1 MFNAVYNIVLILTSP
16 LWLIYLLWRIVVR
29 GKSRE
34 GWGQRLGGLPV
45 SPQGRRV
52 IWVHAVSVGEV
63 MAALPLLQAIRER
76 LPHYHLLLTTL
87 TPTGNATARQQL
99 GKLVDAVGYLPIDL
113 PFAVGRAL
121 RRVRPDALIVMETE
135 LWPNL
140 LTMAYRRGVRTLIA
154 NGRISDRSLPTYRRF
169 RWFFARVLR
178 CLDAICVQS
187 EEDARRFCA
196 IGAPPDRVHVVGNTK
211 FDQAAVG
218 AQDIQADALRRDLG
232 LPEDAPVLVIGSSR
246 APEEELIIATAYR
259 NLREDFPNLCIVW
272 APRHVE
278 RAEAIVELLQQQGF
292 RPWRR
297 TQGTPDTA
305 QQQIVLDT
313 FGELGK
319 VYAVCDVAIIGGS
332 FVPLGGQNLLQPL
345 AHGKPVVHGPYMNNF
360 RDVAALAKEAGVA
373 WVAQDAEELARRVAE
388 LLENEPLREAVARR
402 AQALVREQ
410 QGASL
415 RILDIL
421 SALLE
426 LAGAEGDRPGY
437 Q

>member
-1 MFNAVYNIVLILTSP
+1 
-16 LWLIYLLWRIVVR
+16 
-29 GKSRE
+29 
-34 GWGQRLGGLPV
+34 
-45 SPQGRRV
+45 
-52 IWVHAVSVGEV
+52 
-63 MAALPLLQAIRER
+63 
-76 LPHYHLLLTTL
+76 
-87 TPTGNATARQQL
+87 
-99 GKLVDAVGYLPIDL
+99 
-113 PFAVGRAL
+113 
-121 RRVRPDALIVMETE
+121 
-135 LWPNL
+135 
-140 LTMAYRRGVRTLIA
+140 
-154 NGRISDRSLPTYRRF
+154 
-169 RWFFARVLR
+169 
-178 CLDAICVQS
+178 
-187 EEDARRFCA
+187 
-196 IGAPPDRVHVVGNTK
+196 VHVVGNTK

-218 AQDIQADALRRDLG
+218 AQDVQADMLRRDLG
-232 LPEDAPVLVIGSSR
+232 LPEGAPVLVIGSSR
-246 APEEELIIATAYR
+246 APEEEVIIANAYR
-259 NLREDFPNLCIVW
+259 TLRERFPNLCIVW

-313 FGELGK
+313 FGDLGK

-360 RDVAALAKEAGVA
+360 RDVAALAKEARVA
-373 WVAQDAEELARRVAE
+373 WVTQDAGELAQRVAE
-388 LLENEPLREAVARR
+388 LLENAPLREEVAQR

-410 QGASL
+410 QGASQ

-426 LAGAEGDRPGY
+426 LAGAEGTRPDC

>member
-1 MFNAVYNIVLILTSP
+1 MFSVAYNLFLILTSP
-16 LWLIYLLWRIVVR
+16 LWLMYLLWRIVVR

-76 LPHYHLLLTTL
+76 FPQYYLLLTTL

-99 GKLVDAVGYLPIDL
+99 GKLADAVGYLPIDL
-113 PFAVGRAL
+113 PFAIGRAL
-121 RRVRPDALIVMETE
+121 RRVRPDALIIMETE

-140 LTMAYRRGVRTLIA
+140 LMTAYRRGVRTLIA
-154 NGRISDRSLPTYRRF
+154 NGRLSDRSLPTYRRF
-169 RWFFARVLR
+169 RWFFTQVLR
-178 CLDAICVQS
+178 CVDAICVQS
-187 EEDARRFCA
+187 EEDARRFCS
-196 IGAPPDRVHVVGNTK
+196 IGAPPDRVHVAGNTK

-218 AQDIQADALRRDLG
+218 AQDVDASTLRQGLG
-232 LPEDAPVLVIGSSR
+232 LPDWAPVLVIGSSR
-246 APEEELIIATAYR
+246 APEEEAIIATAYR
-259 NLREDFPNLCIVW
+259 RLRERFPNLCIVW

-278 RAEAIVELLQQQGF
+278 RADAIVELLRQEGF

-297 TQGTPDTA
+297 TQGTPDTP
-305 QQQIVLDT
+305 QEQIVLDT

-373 WVAQDAEELARRVAE
+373 WVAQDAGELVQRVAD
-388 LLENEPLREAVARR
+388 LLGNEPLREEVARR

-410 QGASL
+410 QGAAL

-421 SALLE
+421 GGLLDT
-426 LAGAEGDRPGY
+426 ATVSGT
-437 Q
+437 

>member
-1 MFNAVYNIVLILTSP
+1 MFGVVYNLFLILASP
-16 LWLIYLLWRIVVR
+16 LWLIYLLWRVVVR

-45 SPQGRRV
+45 SPQGRKG

-63 MAALPLLQAIRER
+63 MAALPLLQAIREKF
-76 LPHYHLLLTTL
+76 PQHHLLLTTL
-87 TPTGNATARQQL
+87 TPTGNAIARQQL

-121 RRVRPDALIVMETE
+121 RRVRPDALLVMETE

-140 LTMAYRRGVRTLIA
+140 LTMAYHRGVRTLIA
-154 NGRISDRSLPTYRRF
+154 NGRLSDRSLPTYRRF
-169 RWFFARVLR
+169 RWFFARVMR
-178 CLDAICVQS
+178 SVDAICVQS
-187 EEDARRFCA
+187 EEHARRFCA
-196 IGAPPDRVHVVGNTK
+196 IGAPPDRVHVTGNTK

-218 AQDIQADALRRDLG
+218 AQDVDAALLRRGLG
-232 LPEDAPVLVIGSSR
+232 LPEGSPVLVIGSSR
-246 APEEELIIATAYR
+246 APEEEEIIATAYR
-259 NLREDFPNLCIVW
+259 RLRERFPNLCIVW

-278 RAEAIVELLQQQGF
+278 RAEAIVELLQREGF

-297 TQGTPDTA
+297 TQGTPDA
-305 QQQIVLDT
+305 PQEQIVLDT

-319 VYAVCDVAIIGGS
+319 IYAVCDVAIIGGS

-345 AHGKPVVHGPYMNNF
+345 AHGKPVIHGPYMNNF
-360 RDVAALAKEAGVA
+360 RDVAALAKEARVA
-373 WVAQDAEELARRVAE
+373 WVARDAEELAQRAAE
-388 LLENEPLREAVARR
+388 LLEAEPLRQEVARR

-410 QGASL
+410 QGASR

-421 SALLE
+421 SELLE
-426 LAGAEGDRPGY
+426 LAGTGGDHAAS
-437 Q
+437 

>member
-1 MFNAVYNIVLILTSP
+1 MFSVTYNLFLILTSP
-16 LWLIYLLWRIVVR
+16 LWLMYLLWRIVVR

-34 GWGQRLGGLPV
+34 GWAQRLGGLPV

-76 LPHYHLLLTTL
+76 FPQYYLLLTTL

-113 PFAVGRAL
+113 PFAIGRAL
-121 RRVRPDALIVMETE
+121 RRVRPDALIIMETE

-140 LTMAYRRGVRTLIA
+140 LMTAYRRGVRTLIA
-154 NGRISDRSLPTYRRF
+154 NGRLSDRSLPTYRRF
-169 RWFFARVLR
+169 RWFFTQVLR
-178 CLDAICVQS
+178 CIDAICVQS
-187 EEDARRFCA
+187 EEDARRFCS
-196 IGAPPDRVHVVGNTK
+196 IGAPPDRVHVAGNTK

-218 AQDIQADALRRDLG
+218 AQDVDASALRQDLG
-232 LPEDAPVLVIGSSR
+232 LPDGAPVLVIGSSR
-246 APEEELIIATAYR
+246 APEEEAVIATAYR
-259 NLREDFPNLCIVW
+259 RLRERFPHLCIVW

-278 RAEAIVELLQQQGF
+278 RADAIVELLQQEGF

-297 TQGTPDTA
+297 TQGTPDTP
-305 QQQIVLDT
+305 QEQIVLDT

-345 AHGKPVVHGPYMNNF
+345 AHGKPVVHGPCMNNF

-373 WVAQDAEELARRVAE
+373 WVAQDAGELVQRVTD
-388 LLENEPLREAVARR
+388 LLENEPLREEVARR

-415 RILDIL
+415 RISDIL
-421 SALLE
+421 GGLLDT
-426 LAGAEGDRPGY
+426 ATVPGN
-437 Q
+437 

>member
-1 MFNAVYNIVLILTSP
+1 MFSVAYNLFLILTSP
-16 LWLIYLLWRIVVR
+16 LWLMYLLWRIVVR

-76 LPHYHLLLTTL
+76 FPQYYLLLTTL

-99 GKLVDAVGYLPIDL
+99 GKLADAVGYLPIDL
-113 PFAVGRAL
+113 PFAIGRAL
-121 RRVRPDALIVMETE
+121 RRIRPDALIIMETE

-140 LTMAYRRGVRTLIA
+140 LMTAYRRGVRTLIA
-154 NGRISDRSLPTYRRF
+154 NGRLSDRSLPTYRRF
-169 RWFFARVLR
+169 RWFFTQVLR
-178 CLDAICVQS
+178 CVDAICVQS
-187 EEDARRFCA
+187 DEDARRFCS
-196 IGAPPDRVHVVGNTK
+196 IGAPPDRVHVAGNTK

-218 AQDIQADALRRDLG
+218 AQDVDASVLRQDLG
-232 LPEDAPVLVIGSSR
+232 LPEGAPVLVIGSSR
-246 APEEELIIATAYR
+246 APEEEAIIATAYR
-259 NLREDFPNLCIVW
+259 RLRERFPNLCIVW

-278 RAEAIVELLQQQGF
+278 RADAIVELLQQEGF

-297 TQGTPDTA
+297 TQGTPDTP
-305 QQQIVLDT
+305 QEQIVLDT

-373 WVAQDAEELARRVAE
+373 WVAQDAGELVQRVAD
-388 LLENEPLREAVARR
+388 LLENEPLREEVARR

-421 SALLE
+421 GGLLDT
-426 LAGAEGDRPGY
+426 ATVSGN
-437 Q
+437 